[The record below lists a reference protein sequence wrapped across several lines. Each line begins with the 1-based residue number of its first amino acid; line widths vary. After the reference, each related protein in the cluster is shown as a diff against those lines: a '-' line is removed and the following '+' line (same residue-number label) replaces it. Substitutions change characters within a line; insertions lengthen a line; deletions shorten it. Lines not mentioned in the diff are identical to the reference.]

1 MQEGY
6 ELQWTVNEIVK
17 DLEAIRKRLAKLDLN
32 ISQKADILDEINLF
46 KGQL

>member
-6 ELQWTVNEIVK
+6 ELQWTVNDIVK

-32 ISQKADILDEINLF
+32 TSQKADILDETNLL
-46 KGQL
+46 KGEL